1 MLSLHQAAAKS
12 TNDYALLPDL
22 FPSLQQEGIR
32 FRRGQLTMIAGQPN
46 AGKSLIALWMAVQM
60 KVPTLYISADTD
72 AYTTAIRASAMI
84 TGHKVATVEEA
95 FASGAG
101 QDFYGQELESVS
113 HLKFDFAPSPTLDE
127 IDLAIQAYAEAYGE
141 YPHMIIVDNAM
152 NVVSLHN
159 DEWAGLREIAKAMHH
174 IARETDAAV
183 LLLHHTTES
192 EGKPDMPPS
201 RKAIQGKIAQLP
213 EMILTV
219 ALVSQTGE
227 FRVACVK
234 NRFAQ
239 NSADGS
245 QYVTLYADP
254 SRMTM
259 YATKQ
264 SQYIAESWRSIQ

>member
-1 MLSLHQAAAKS
+1 
-12 TNDYALLPDL
+12 
-22 FPSLQQEGIR
+22 
-32 FRRGQLTMIAGQPN
+32 
-46 AGKSLIALWMAVQM
+46 
-60 KVPTLYISADTD
+60 
-72 AYTTAIRASAMI
+72 
-84 TGHKVATVEEA
+84 
-95 FASGAG
+95 
-101 QDFYGQELESVS
+101 
-113 HLKFDFAPSPTLDE
+113 
-127 IDLAIQAYAEAYGE
+127 
-141 YPHMIIVDNAM
+141 
-152 NVVSLHN
+152 
-159 DEWAGLREIAKAMHH
+159 
-174 IARETDAAV
+174 
-183 LLLHHTTES
+183 
-192 EGKPDMPPS
+192 MPPS